1 MLYPKKAIHYC
12 VVELLTTHSSQ
23 PMTPKIYLDNA
34 ATTVV
39 APEVVEAML
48 PYLTQAY
55 GNASSVHSFG
65 QQARAAIERA
75 RRQVAMLIG
84 AAESSEIIFVSGGTE
99 ANNLAIQGIAKSYG
113 RPGQHIITTAF
124 EHPAVLGPCAALENR
139 GFRVTRLPVYEN
151 GLIRFEDVRAAL
163 TDDTILMTV
172 MMANNEVGTLQPV
185 AEIGKLVHEVREHR
199 PHLYFHV
206 DAVQAA
212 GKVPINVN
220 ELGVDLLSLS
230 GHKIHAPKGVG
241 ALYLRKGVRL
251 AAQQLGGHHE
261 RDRRAGTENVAG
273 IVAFG
278 KAAELAGQ
286 PISAMAEIAR
296 LRDHLE
302 QSLIE
307 KIPGLQV
314 NGDPNSRLP
323 NLTNLSFDTID
334 AESLLIALDLK
345 GIAVST
351 GAACSSGSTEPSHV
365 LTAMGFS
372 RERVRSSLRLSLSRF
387 TTPAE
392 IDRVIEVLPELINRQ
407 RQKAR
412 GA

>member
-1 MLYPKKAIHYC
+1 
-12 VVELLTTHSSQ
+12 
-23 PMTPKIYLDNA
+23 
-34 ATTVV
+34 
-39 APEVVEAML
+39 
-48 PYLTQAY
+48 
-55 GNASSVHSFG
+55 
-65 QQARAAIERA
+65 
-75 RRQVAMLIG
+75 
-84 AAESSEIIFVSGGTE
+84 
-99 ANNLAIQGIAKSYG
+99 
-113 RPGQHIITTAF
+113 
-124 EHPAVLGPCAALENR
+124 
-139 GFRVTRLPVYEN
+139 
-151 GLIRFEDVRAAL
+151 
-163 TDDTILMTV
+163 
-172 MMANNEVGTLQPV
+172 
-185 AEIGKLVHEVREHR
+185 
-199 PHLYFHV
+199 
-206 DAVQAA
+206 
-212 GKVPINVN
+212 
-220 ELGVDLLSLS
+220 
-230 GHKIHAPKGVG
+230 
-241 ALYLRKGVRL
+241 YLRKGVRI

-278 KAAELAGQ
+278 KAVELASRQ
-286 PISAMAEIAR
+286 IAEMTEVAR

-307 KIPGLQV
+307 TIPGLQV

-392 IDRVIEVLPELINRQ
+392 IDRVIEVLPELVKRQ
-407 RQKAR
+407 RQKTS
-412 GA
+412 GANLECGGLTPLSSR

>member
-1 MLYPKKAIHYC
+1 
-12 VVELLTTHSSQ
+12 
-23 PMTPKIYLDNA
+23 MTPKIYLDNA
-34 ATTVV
+34 ATTAV

-48 PYLTQAY
+48 PYLTQAF

-75 RRQVAMLIG
+75 RRQVATLIG
-84 AAESSEIIFVSGGTE
+84 ASESSEIIFVSGGTE
-99 ANNLAIQGIAKSYG
+99 ANNLAIQGIAESYG
-113 RPGQHIITTAF
+113 RSGQHIITTAF

-139 GFRVTRLPVYEN
+139 GFRVTRLPVYDQ
-151 GLIRFEDVRAAL
+151 GLIRLADVRAAL
-163 TDDTILMTV
+163 TDDAILMTV

-212 GKVPINVN
+212 GKVPINVK
-220 ELGVDLLSLS
+220 ELGVDLLSIS

-251 AAQQLGGHHE
+251 TAQQLGGHHE

-278 KAAELAGQ
+278 KAAELASQ
-286 PISAMAEIAR
+286 QIPEMAEITH

-307 KIPGLQV
+307 KIPRLQV

-392 IDRVIEVLPELINRQ
+392 IDRVIEVLPELVNRQ

-412 GA
+412 GANLECGGLTSLSSL